1 MSLCIAAVA
10 EAEASDLREV
20 ARQPTEGRGCA
31 LALNGV
37 GAAIF
42 QDLLDALADG
52 GRMVVYSAA
61 GGTEARLGL
70 LGFYRRQLSLHG
82 LNTGALDAVACARIL
97 RELTPQFESGALKS
111 LTVTERF
118 PLERAAQAYD
128 RVAKGAQGR
137 IALVMNA

>member
-1 MSLCIAAVA
+1 M
-10 EAEASDLREV
+10 
-20 ARQPTEGRGCA
+20 PW
-31 LALNGV
+31 
-37 GAAIF
+37 
-42 QDLLDALADG
+42 
-52 GRMVVYSAA
+52 RMVVYSAA